1 MPKITTASLL
11 SRRLQ
16 PDQSPEKQ
24 LDKRVDNFIRRQTFD
39 SRLFPARLYLVT
51 IGLINQP
58 MLRTVCRNFTGGLSS
73 RNPFASRL
81 LVSMQTFET
90 IDSKVARRCRYHQH
104 RGKTTTVTVEGS
116 PVTGLVR
123 SVMEVQASNPRR
135 WLITVIAKPSIA
147 A

>member
-1 MPKITTASLL
+1 
-11 SRRLQ
+11 
-16 PDQSPEKQ
+16 
-24 LDKRVDNFIRRQTFD
+24 
-39 SRLFPARLYLVT
+39 
-51 IGLINQP
+51 
-58 MLRTVCRNFTGGLSS
+58 
-73 RNPFASRL
+73 
-81 LVSMQTFET
+81 MQTFET